1 MGRTE
6 EGEDDKAHAR
16 IAGIEGND
24 GHLHF
29 ECIRL
34 NRATNQIVPHSH
46 VGVQADVIQVN
57 GHWLI
62 KDAKAYL
69 SPNSQGGF
77 TMAKTRSLAVAA
89 AFLLVSGSAGYA
101 QQNDMQQVQSVLT
114 ELHTA
119 IAHLDVPKIM
129 TLFAHDN
136 YVLSKTPPDKSVA
149 VGPAAVEKDW
159 QANFDRVAELHLA
172 QAEPYI
178 HVQDNVAWQLIIVDT
193 TGKLKT
199 GEPINTLV
207 SETVVLEKR
216 DGKWLIVALSATRQP
231 K

>member
-1 MGRTE
+1 MPR
-6 EGEDDKAHAR
+6 
-16 IAGIEGND
+16 
-24 GHLHF
+24 
-29 ECIRL
+29 
-34 NRATNQIVPHSH
+34 P
-46 VGVQADVIQVN
+46 
-57 GHWLI
+57 
-62 KDAKAYL
+62 YL
-69 SPNSQGGF
+69 SPNSEGGF
-77 TMAKTRSLAVAA
+77 TVAKTRSVVVAA
-89 AFLLVSGSAGYA
+89 AFLLVSGSASYA
-101 QQNDMQQVQSVLT
+101 QQTDMQQVQSVLT
-114 ELHTA
+114 DLHTA

-136 YVLSKTPPDKSVA
+136 YVMSKTPPDKSVA

-199 GEPINTLV
+199 GEPINQLV